1 MSRRRVL
8 SGLLVVVACVSLALF
23 TASELRIFWR
33 ALVLS
38 WDRPATQGLDELGVQ
53 ALLDGDPQGDVQ
65 KAALPVDASPRRH
78 RPDTALT
85 RLGIACRGDLS
96 RSPPSA

>member
-1 MSRRRVL
+1 MSRRRIL
-8 SGLLVVVACVSLALF
+8 SGLLVLVACVSLALC

-65 KAALPVDASPRRH
+65 KAVLPVDANPRRH
-78 RPDTALT
+78 RPDTPLA
-85 RLGIACRGDLS
+85 RLGIACRSDLS